1 MVDPN
6 GSVGR
11 RRTEVLFVMLAIL
24 AFLVLLLL
32 YRARAGSSSAGLGA
46 HAAANPAST
55 EVSLLLPANPPTFGA
70 LDIPAPGLAASP
82 TSTTAPPAPAPAGG
96 SGASRASGASA
107 TGGGQHQAT
116 APARTP
122 VTSPSRATSAP
133 TCAISAFHYS
143 PPPAQQFAT
152 VESEAGLASISGVS
166 ITNGTVSVA
175 AFRSGTKA
183 TVQVTATKAD
193 PTLPTQWSFVATDVL
208 GRATVC
214 Q

>member
-11 RRTEVLFVMLAIL
+11 RRTEVLLVMLAIL
-24 AFLVLLLL
+24 AFLLLLLL
-32 YRARAGSSSAGLGA
+32 YRARAGSSPGGLGA
-46 HAAANPAST
+46 RGSTANPGST
-55 EVSLLLPANPPTFGA
+55 QVSLLLPANTPTLGA
-70 LDIPAPGLAASP
+70 LDIPATGLAASP
-82 TSTTAPPAPAPAGG
+82 TSTTALRAPAPAGG
-96 SGASRASGASA
+96 SAGAGAAA
-107 TGGGQHQAT
+107 TGGGQHQPT

-122 VTSPSRATSAP
+122 VTPPSPATSAP
-133 TCAISAFHYS
+133 TCAVSAFHYS

-152 VESEAGLASISGVS
+152 VEAQAGLASISGVS

-175 AFRSGTKA
+175 PFRSGTKA
-183 TVQVTATKAD
+183 SVQLTATKAD

-208 GRATVC
+208 GRSTVC